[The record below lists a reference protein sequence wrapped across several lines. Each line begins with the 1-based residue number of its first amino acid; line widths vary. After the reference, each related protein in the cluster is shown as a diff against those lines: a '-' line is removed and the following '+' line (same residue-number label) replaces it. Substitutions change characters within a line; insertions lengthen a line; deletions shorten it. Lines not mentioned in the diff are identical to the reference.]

1 MVNTDKKLYAVT
13 FKATEITTIEY
24 YAESKLEAILQVL
37 TRAKKK
43 YNSSNM
49 TLGSLKAVKVDDQ
62 YGHDAL

>member
-1 MVNTDKKLYAVT
+1 MVNTDTKLYAVT
-13 FKATEITTIEY
+13 FKVTKTVTIES
-24 YAESKLEAILQVL
+24 YAESKLEAIFQVL
-37 TRAKKK
+37 TRAKKE